1 MPLKMKD
8 LPETERPY
16 EKLKMY
22 GESNLSNAE
31 LLAIIIKTGTK
42 DENSIIIANRILKLV
57 DKLDDLNELSIEELK
72 RVKGIGNI
80 KAIQIKALCELSKR
94 MLKPIQRLNTQIKN
108 PKDVANLLMNEMCFE
123 KREVVKVLLLNVK
136 NYIIKVVDVVSGE
149 TNYANVTTKQLLV
162 DAVKM
167 QVNKI
172 ILVHNHP
179 SGDPTPSIAD
189 YELTRS
195 LIKASDI
202 MGISLLDHIVI
213 GKNSYESI
221 FSRRE
226 FKDETI
232 RF

>member
-1 MPLKMKD
+1 MPLKMKE

-22 GESNLSNAE
+22 GESSLSNAE

-42 DENSIIIANRILKLV
+42 DENSVNIANRILL
-57 DKLDDLNELSIEELK
+57 LAETLSDLQCLSIEDLQT
-72 RVKGIGNI
+72 VKGIGEV
-80 KAIQIKALCELSKR
+80 KAIQIKALCELAKR
-94 MLKPIQRLNTQIKN
+94 MLKPVQKFNVQIKT
-108 PKDVANLLMNEMCFE
+108 PKDVANLLMNEMRFE
-123 KREVVKVLLLNVK
+123 KRELVKTILLNSK
-136 NYIIKVVDVVSGE
+136 NFVVKVVDVVSGE
-149 TNYANVTTKQLLV
+149 TNFANVTAKQILV
-162 DAVKM
+162 EAVKM
-167 QVNKI
+167 QIGKI

-179 SGDPTPSIAD
+179 SGDPTPSKAD
-189 YELTRS
+189 YELTRG
-195 LIKASDI
+195 LVKASDI

-213 GKNSYESI
+213 GDNKYESI